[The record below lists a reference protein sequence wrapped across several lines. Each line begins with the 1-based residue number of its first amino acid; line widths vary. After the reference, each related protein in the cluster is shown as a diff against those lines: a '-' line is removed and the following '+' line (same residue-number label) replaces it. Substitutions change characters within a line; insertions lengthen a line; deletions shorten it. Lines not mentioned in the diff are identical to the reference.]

1 MGGMGLF
8 LGRRYLWCQVVGKR
22 LEFRFQARN
31 RDSGELDEVD
41 GNGASAQ
48 ARDAD
53 VAARCVAGRVHHV
66 ALGSFAA
73 RADLDEGLGLEA
85 QPGGDLPLED
95 GLVVD
100 ADVGDEARLVELE
113 EDPLLG
119 VGGGGPV
126 GAEVGLQH
134 VGGLLPRR
142 LAGTRLHPETQSH
155 AAVAPLLP
163 PAIPLPLRRRLHAF
177 PSSLVRGRDWL
188 LYSL

>member
-1 MGGMGLF
+1 M
-8 LGRRYLWCQVVGKR
+8 
-22 LEFRFQARN
+22 EFRFQARHG
-31 RDSGELDEVD
+31 DSGELDEVD
-41 GNGASAQ
+41 GNGAAAQ

-53 VAARCVAGRVHHV
+53 VAARGVVGRVDHV

-73 RADLDEGLGLEA
+73 RANLDEGLGLEA
-85 QPGGDLPLED
+85 QPGGDLPFED

-134 VGGLLPRR
+134 ASRLLPRR
-142 LAGTRLHPETQSH
+142 LAGARLHQ
-155 AAVAPLLP
+155 
-163 PAIPLPLRRRLHAF
+163 I
-177 PSSLVRGRDWL
+177 GRAHV
-188 LYSL
+188 

>member
-1 MGGMGLF
+1 M
-8 LGRRYLWCQVVGKR
+8 VDKR
-22 LEFRFQARN
+22 LEFRFQARY

-48 ARDAD
+48 TRDAD
-53 VAARCVAGRVHHV
+53 VAAGGVVGRVHHV

-73 RADLDEGLGLEA
+73 RANLDEGLGLVA
-85 QPGGDLPLED
+85 QPTGDLPFED

-155 AAVAPLLP
+155 AAVAP
-163 PAIPLPLRRRLHAF
+163 PAPASPLR
-177 PSSLVRGRDWL
+177 PSSPPPTPPRRASTGPTRRKPKRR
-188 LYSL
+188 